1 MAGERCVNGRSWFNN
16 HPMFIVFKYLG
27 SRSFDSGIHCAVLQ
41 TCLKV
46 KKLLSPFE
54 ERDVNINSQW
64 KKRQITVTNECS

>member
-1 MAGERCVNGRSWFNN
+1 MAGENGCVQGRSWFNN

-46 KKLLSPFE
+46 VL
-54 ERDVNINSQW
+54 
-64 KKRQITVTNECS
+64 